1 MSKIADF
8 NADIREKKSIASGAK
23 HRKVGS
29 KSKKCSLPSDN
40 ITAKEIKALNGELHT
55 LNFDSVYTIEEL
67 SVFTKSTQKKYLEYL
82 AAHVCNSFEEF
93 CQFFKLTETR
103 MKDYMFSVN
112 FKYNL
117 KSEPKVKS
125 VADSDKRLPRKYL
138 PKFDTVTVDGVEIP
152 FNITKL
158 EHTLENDTV
167 ENRQIFCAM
176 LKLLYVCRVSVSC
189 IFRCLRTSHSR
200 LLDYVECGFDMY
212 HIDRDQYDTLKQ
224 SSYLRGNFMLK
235 DTYDTKEEKKTIGQ
249 YVSKPESKLRYQLRV
264 NLVDAICDMV
274 LNPATKTKQLPVSNN
289 LATQAIVSGNLHM
302 EGTASDVIRQI
313 SAILNP
319 DASIKIDV
327 KF

>member
-1 MSKIADF
+1 MSEIADF

-40 ITAKEIKALNGELHT
+40 LTAKEIKALNGELHT

-67 SVFTKSTQKKYLEYL
+67 SVFIKSTQKKYLEYL

-152 FNITKL
+152 FDITKL
-158 EHTLENDTV
+158 EHTLKNDTM

-212 HIDRDQYDTLKQ
+212 HIDRDQYDTYQTEQLSEGQ
-224 SSYLRGNFMLK
+224 FHAQRYL
-235 DTYDTKEEKKTIGQ
+235 
-249 YVSKPESKLRYQLRV
+249 
-264 NLVDAICDMV
+264 
-274 LNPATKTKQLPVSNN
+274 
-289 LATQAIVSGNLHM
+289 
-302 EGTASDVIRQI
+302 
-313 SAILNP
+313 
-319 DASIKIDV
+319 
-327 KF
+327 